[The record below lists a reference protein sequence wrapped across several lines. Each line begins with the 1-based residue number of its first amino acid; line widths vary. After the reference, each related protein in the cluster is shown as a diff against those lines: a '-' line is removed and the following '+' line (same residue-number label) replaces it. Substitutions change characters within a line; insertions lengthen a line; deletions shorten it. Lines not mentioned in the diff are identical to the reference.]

1 MKGKP
6 EVLEIL
12 QGALTDELG
21 AAHEYMLHAEMCENW
36 GYKALAGL
44 TRKRAIEEM
53 RHAEHLMER
62 MLYLEGAPDVE
73 KMPKIVAGSDVEKQF
88 AHALKSEQD
97 AIAYSNQGIAT
108 CRKSGDDGSADLLRA
123 NLHDEERHADFLETQ
138 LSLIKQLGL
147 ANYLAQQLTE

>member
-36 GYKALAGL
+36 GYKMLAGL

-62 MLYLEGAPDVE
+62 MLYLDGAPEVE
-73 KMPKIVAGSDVEKQF
+73 KMAKNVTGPDV
-88 AHALKSEQD
+88 
-97 AIAYSNQGIAT
+97 
-108 CRKSGDDGSADLLRA
+108 
-123 NLHDEERHADFLETQ
+123 
-138 LSLIKQLGL
+138 
-147 ANYLAQQLTE
+147 